1 MGISVF
7 TRRQFGQTLNTMFFA
22 LLLASLACTAHS
34 SAPNP
39 LVLEADVV
47 VVGAGYAGLTS
58 ARHLTAK
65 GMKVIVLEASNT
77 SGGRTKNWDL
87 APGISAPDRVS
98 PHVVEL
104 GGQWIG
110 NKTVQ
115 KDAWELIVEELG
127 FEVVCPQPALARHHG
142 SLVTRAMPCSLVCTS
157 PYAAVL
163 ETRVLLA
170 R

>member
-1 MGISVF
+1 MRH
-7 TRRQFGQTLNTMFFA
+7 TNAMFFA
-22 LLLASLACTAHS
+22 LLLVSLACTAHS

-65 GMKVIVLEASNT
+65 GMKVVVLEASNT

-127 FEVVCPQPALARHHG
+127 FEVVCRLEQCHVQSGLYESLRCSTRDSSATSTLAATLR
-142 SLVTRAMPCSLVCTS
+142 
-157 PYAAVL
+157 
-163 ETRVLLA
+163 
-170 R
+170 